1 MSEFKSFTSILM
13 CTAALALASCGT
25 TGSSR
30 AVALASVSPVVIS
43 STESMPAVGTQVT
56 IGTLTD
62 PCTLGFDDPWW
73 IDHGGRV
80 EFHRRCG

>member
-1 MSEFKSFTSILM
+1 MSEFKSFASTLM
-13 CTAALALASCGT
+13 CTAVLGLASCGT

-30 AVALASVSPVVIS
+30 AVAVATAPPVVIS
-43 STESMPAVGTQVT
+43 PTETMPAAGTQVT
-56 IGTLTD
+56 VGSLTD
-62 PCTLGFDDPWW
+62 PCSLGLYDPWW